1 MTKTRL
7 LAALIMAPVAIAAI
21 LLLSTPWIVALAA
34 VIFLAG
40 LWEWFE
46 LAEIEDTLA
55 RTVLLVAH
63 LALMVAIVWASR
75 SVGGYSYFLFKLA
88 SVIGVVWWFFA
99 LLWLRNYNFA
109 SNHQTWARF
118 FKLAAGALAVLPAWC
133 ALAWLH
139 SGEPRSPGSGNNGH
153 IWLFTALA
161 IVWAAD
167 SAAYFAG
174 RHYGGTLFKDRK
186 LAPRVSPNK
195 TYEGLIGGM
204 VGGVLV
210 GVCGSLLAG
219 ATGAQ
224 LPLVA
229 LVALAAVFASVIGD
243 LYESLLKRHA
253 GVKDSGHLI
262 PGHGGILDRIDG
274 VLAAL
279 PVFAVGKAMFGF

>member
-7 LAALIMAPVAIAAI
+7 LAALVMAPVAIAAI
-21 LLLSTPWIVALAA
+21 LFLPTPWIVALSA
-34 VIFLAG
+34 VVFLAG

-55 RTVLLVAH
+55 RTVLLFAH

-75 SVGGYSYFLFKLA
+75 SASGYSYVLFQLA
-88 SVIGVVWWFFA
+88 SVVGVVWWLLA
-99 LLWLRNYNFA
+99 LLWLRHYEFA
-109 SNHQTWARF
+109 SNHETWARF
-118 FKLAAGALAVLPAWC
+118 FKLAAGALAVIPAWC
-133 ALAWLH
+133 ALAWIH
-139 SGEPRSPGSGNNGH
+139 ASEPNGH
-153 IWLFTALA
+153 VWLFTALA

-174 RHYGGTLFKDRK
+174 RRFGRHK
-186 LAPRVSPNK
+186 LSPRVSPNK
-195 TYEGLIGGM
+195 TVEGLAGG
-204 VGGVLV
+204 VLAGVLV
-210 GVCGSLLAG
+210 GIGGSLIAG
-219 ATGAQ
+219 ATGMQ
-224 LPLVA
+224 VLLVA
-229 LVALAAVFASVIGD
+229 LVAFAATLASVVGD

-279 PVFAVGKAMFGF
+279 PVFALGKALFGF